1 MRLFIGL
8 TFPKKQCER
17 IHRAT
22 RVLREEELPVRW
34 IGLENYHITL
44 KFLGEVRPEDVPS
57 IEAAM
62 MKVASSTASFSTE
75 FCGFG
80 AFPTIRRPRMLW
92 LGVGATPALRCLKQ
106 DLEWAMGD
114 CGFEAETQAFHP
126 HITLGRVD
134 DRGGA
139 GVFRGLDQ
147 LVADMELSAEVNV
160 RSVDLI
166 RSNLS
171 KDGERYSVLSRAKLV
186 T

>member
-8 TFPKKQCER
+8 TFPKKQRER
-17 IHRAT
+17 IHRAA

-34 IGLENYHITL
+34 IGLENYHVTL
-44 KFLGEVRPEDVPS
+44 KFLGEVRPEAVPQ

-62 MKVASSTASFSTE
+62 TKIASATKSFSTE
-75 FCGFG
+75 VGGFG

-92 LGVGATPALRCLKQ
+92 LGVGATAALRCLKQ
-106 DLEWAMGD
+106 DIEWGMGS
-114 CGFEAETQAFHP
+114 CGFEAETRAFHP
-126 HITLGRVD
+126 HIILGRAD

-139 GVFRGLDQ
+139 GTFRGLDEV
-147 LVADMELSAEVNV
+147 VASIDFSAEVKV
-160 RSVDLI
+160 RTIDLV

-171 KDGERYSVLSRAKLV
+171 KDGARYSVVSSAKLA

>member
-1 MRLFIGL
+1 
-8 TFPKKQCER
+8 
-17 IHRAT
+17 
-22 RVLREEELPVRW
+22 
-34 IGLENYHITL
+34 
-44 KFLGEVRPEDVPS
+44 
-57 IEAAM
+57 
-62 MKVASSTASFSTE
+62 
-75 FCGFG
+75 
-80 AFPTIRRPRMLW
+80 
-92 LGVGATPALRCLKQ
+92 
-106 DLEWAMGD
+106 MGD